1 MSLREQFV
9 DQGGRCLGSDRL
21 VRVPG
26 RAVAPDRRPE
36 VDGQE
41 ITGASFWDSLG
52 QDREAAVV
60 RSCSRLT

>member
-1 MSLREQFV
+1 MLAF
-9 DQGGRCLGSDRL
+9 GWCLGSDRL

-26 RAVAPDRRPE
+26 GRVVRAVAPDRRPE